1 MTLTAHR
8 LYWKLLLLGLLP
20 ALVGGLLRWGEL
32 SSANQLFRSTSGW
45 VAPQDVAHSLYQAD
59 LWLFGGL
66 CVSAGLFLGWCIL
79 GLVVRGA
86 QLRGALLSGLVTAG
100 LCAAA
105 LGTWSSS
112 ELNSGIA
119 HNELGPFAASAETS
133 EARQANQV
141 YLDAYADRRIRM
153 GSGQLGVLSSELQL
167 GFDHAERT
175 QLLGGLLCLLAAG
188 LFVLRPGSEEAAGP
202 MAS

>member
-1 MTLTAHR
+1 MVLNARR
-8 LYWKLLLLGLLP
+8 LYWKLALLGLLP
-20 ALVGGLLRWGEL
+20 ALAGVGLRWGGL
-32 SSANQLFRSTSGW
+32 SSANQLFRSTAGW
-45 VAPQDVAHSLYQAD
+45 VAPQDVAHTLYQAD

-66 CVSAGLFLGWCIL
+66 CVSAGLFLGWCVL

-119 HNELGPFAASAETS
+119 YNELGPFAASASTP
-133 EARQANQV
+133 EAQEANQV
-141 YLDAYADRRIRM
+141 YLDAYADRRLSM
-153 GSGQLGVLSSELQL
+153 GSGQLGVLARDSRL
-167 GFDHAERT
+167 GFEHAERM

-188 LFVLRPGSEEAAGP
+188 LFVLRPSSKEAAGP